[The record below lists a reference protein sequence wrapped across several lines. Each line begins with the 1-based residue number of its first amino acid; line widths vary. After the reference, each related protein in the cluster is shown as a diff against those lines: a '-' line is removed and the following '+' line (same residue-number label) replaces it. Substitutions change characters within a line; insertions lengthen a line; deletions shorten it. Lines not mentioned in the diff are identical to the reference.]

1 VWSIQVIMGIALA
14 SFLIIL
20 GLAIVWLITQRI
32 IDLSRLISEP
42 TGDASMSRFQLL
54 IFTFT
59 VAFSFFVIVASSKPA
74 KFPDVPN
81 GVLALLGISEGSYVV
96 SKGIQLSNAQG
107 VEDRPPEVKVEPA
120 TVTYTKGDK
129 GVTAFE
135 ADVSR
140 TDTTTVTWSI
150 APAIGSIKSSTG
162 VYSPPDDASFPKS
175 RETRVQV
182 VATSTVN
189 AKGEGKAEVV
199 LINPDAPDPKPA
211 PSAAQTPQP
220 VVAQQPVQPAAQPVQ
235 PVQPVQPIQA

>member
-81 GVLALLGISEGSYVV
+81 GVLALLGISAGSYVV
-96 SKGIQLSNAQG
+96 SKGIQFSNQQG

-120 TVTYTKGDK
+120 TVTYTKGDHK

-199 LINPDAPDPKPA
+199 LINPEAPDPKPGA
-211 PSAAQTPQP
+211 SAEQEPKPVVVQP
-220 VVAQQPVQPAAQPVQ
+220 VAQPVQ
-235 PVQPVQPIQA
+235 PVQPVQPIQG